1 MRSFGG
7 WRVKVIPCIIWL
19 SVFFSF
25 VPYKIKLYC
34 TIPTKCSAD
43 VTRDTAEHL
52 RQVFE
57 INKGV

>member
-1 MRSFGG
+1 
-7 WRVKVIPCIIWL
+7 VKLREGIVISDYLHAI
-19 SVFFSF
+19 
-25 VPYKIKLYC
+25 YDYC

-43 VTRDTAEHL
+43 VTCDTVEHL